1 MKISRRF
8 QLNIEDVIRFGPQFL
23 WRHSPRI
30 TGADT
35 VLVHAGQQPIHVRA
49 GESDVAAVREIFG
62 TRQYDIDA
70 VIEPLKRRIDSRYDA
85 ICQSG
90 MTPVIVDAGA
100 NIGAASL
107 WFKQR
112 FPNAAVISIEP
123 EAGNFSV
130 LRKNAALVEG
140 MIPVHAAVGATAG
153 FVSIRNDD
161 VGWAAQTVRS
171 DSGIPII
178 TMEEAFS
185 QIPDGVPFAAKI
197 DIEGFESDLF
207 ARNVDWLNG
216 TFVVHIEPHDW
227 LMPGKG
233 TSLSFQKAL
242 AQYDYEV
249 FLAGEILTYVRIE
262 SADTR
267 QHARAST
274 CIRLNAQGFNHVLTK
289 ASKSPLA

>member
-1 MKISRRF
+1 MNITRRF
-8 QLNIEDVIRFGPQFL
+8 QINFRDIVRFGPQFM

-30 TGADT
+30 TRADT
-35 VLVHAGQQPIHVRA
+35 ALVYAGGQPIHVRA

-70 VIEPLKRRIDSRYDA
+70 VIEPLKRRIDRRYDA
-85 ICQSG
+85 ICSSG
-90 MTPVIVDAGA
+90 KTPVIVDAGA

-112 FPNAAVISIEP
+112 FPKSSVVSIEP

-130 LRKNAALVEG
+130 LRKNAALTKG
-140 MIPVHAAVGATAG
+140 MIPVQAAIGSSGG
-153 FVSIRNDD
+153 FVSISNNEL
-161 VGWAAQTVRS
+161 GWAARTVRS
-171 DSGIPII
+171 DSGLPVI
-178 TMEEAFS
+178 TMREAFS
-185 QIPDGVPFAAKI
+185 RIPNGVPFIAKI

-207 ARNVDWLNG
+207 ARNFEWLND

-242 AQYDYEV
+242 AQHDYEM
-249 FLAGEILTYVRIE
+249 FLAGEIISYVKLV
-262 SADTR
+262 D
-267 QHARAST
+267 
-274 CIRLNAQGFNHVLTK
+274 
-289 ASKSPLA
+289 